1 MDRTE
6 LFKSI
11 LDAISELSGFAP
23 YAFEGGSEG
32 MIRSKLKAVGEKL
45 IQAAED

>member
-11 LDAISELSGFAP
+11 LDAIRELSSFVP
-23 YAFEGGSEG
+23 YAFDGASEG

-45 IQAAED
+45 ILAAEE